1 MKAFPAKGYITSE
14 DGVLGEAQ
22 YAGMD
27 LVDYFAA
34 KAMQSILTGSWTISE
49 PFEVA
54 KKSYEYANAMIKF
67 KKEMK

>member
-1 MKAFPAKGYITSE
+1 MKAFPQVINGAGGISQI
-14 DGVLGEAQ
+14 D
-22 YAGMD
+22 GMD
-27 LVDYFAA
+27 LADYFAA
-34 KAMQSILTGSWTISE
+34 KAMQSILTGSWAISE

>member
-1 MKAFPAKGYITSE
+1 MKAFPFSNLEKVKYHHE
-14 DGVLGEAQ
+14 
-22 YAGMD
+22 GMD